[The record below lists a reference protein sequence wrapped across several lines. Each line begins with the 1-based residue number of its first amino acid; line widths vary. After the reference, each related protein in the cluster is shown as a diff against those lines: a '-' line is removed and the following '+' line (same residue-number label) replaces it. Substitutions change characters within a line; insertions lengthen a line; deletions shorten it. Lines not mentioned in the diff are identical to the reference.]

1 MRGEGGQAAVE
12 WIALV
17 LAATL
22 ALGAAAAFSGRE
34 TDRGLG
40 ETVAKRIA
48 RAASGVGAAPAAEG
62 SPAGRSPAG
71 RSPAGTTPAPRAAP
85 SPPRAAPSPPRAAP
99 PGPVPGAVDAFRA
112 LRGVG
117 DVAKRAWIVCLGYRR
132 WKYELEHPSAPN
144 EALPVDDA
152 LAIVNTCLNPHDYL
166 LED

>member
-1 MRGEGGQAAVE
+1 MHGEGGQATVE
-12 WIALV
+12 WVALV
-17 LAATL
+17 LAAAL
-22 ALGAAAAFSGRE
+22 VLGAAAAFSGRE

-48 RAASGVGAAPAAEG
+48 RAASGVGPAPAAKG

-71 RSPAGTTPAPRAAP
+71 ATPT
-85 SPPRAAPSPPRAAP
+85 PRAAPSPPRAAP

-144 EALPVDDA
+144 EALPVDEA